1 MFVKADDRTEI
12 YKLTPQ
18 SNLAVTDRESSLPF
32 LICEIDFRP
41 PKGRCPKMFFQGVV
55 ACRQWRYIL
64 PEPLKDKNMFL
75 GLFVSDDFI
84 VEVYLF
90 HADNGYKARYITAT

>member
-1 MFVKADDRTEI
+1 MF
-12 YKLTPQ
+12 L
-18 SNLAVTDRESSLPF
+18 
-32 LICEIDFRP
+32 
-41 PKGRCPKMFFQGVV
+41 QGVF
-55 ACRQWRYIL
+55 AFRQWRYVI

-90 HADNGYKARYITAT
+90 HADNGYKARYISAT